1 MHFSD
6 IWLFSEVTD
15 SLVTELEP
23 ETKTSSSVLN
33 LFFSTTPINYS
44 IIPHFTNEVTVRFS

>member
-44 IIPHFTNEVTVRFS
+44 IIPHLTNEVTVRFS